1 MMKNGNK
8 KLLFCLPGNP
18 VSALVTFHVF
28 VVPCLR
34 MLAGERP
41 SEHVT
46 RKAKVVLRLLGS
58 SLLLSARLI
67 TLQLLEDVALDSRPE
82 YRRARVGVAADG
94 VLTAECSPLGGQ
106 QSSRILS
113 MVGANALLCLP
124 RKTESL
130 SGFAS
135 GSMVDIIFLGRL

>member
-1 MMKNGNK
+1 MKDGEK

-41 SEHVT
+41 SEHIT
-46 RKAKVVLRLLGS
+46 RKAKVVLRLLES
-58 SLLLSARLI
+58 SLLLSVRLTI
-67 TLQLLEDVALDSRPE
+67 LQLLEDVALDARPE
-82 YRRARVGVAADG
+82 YRRALVGVGADG

-124 RKTESL
+124 RKTDSL
-130 SGFAS
+130 RLFAR
-135 GSMVDIIFLGRL
+135 GSMVDVICLGRL